1 MYIPRYIES
10 APRHVRQHTSVTFR
24 QMVELVK
31 LVSLT
36 AVQVHVFSHANAQGH
51 VPLGQIVFA
60 KRYHADGQYRKR

>member
-1 MYIPRYIES
+1 
-10 APRHVRQHTSVTFR
+10 
-24 QMVELVK
+24 MVELVK

-60 KRYHADGQYRKR
+60 KRYHADGQYRK